1 MAIDCT
7 HARTA
12 DLITEIERIADELKR
27 RLYPPDLAHQ
37 EPAKKQA
44 RTADD
49 WIDYLMDGAIK
60 SKLNEKY
67 ERLETV
73 SRSMVEFFIIENDDF
88 LPGDKIPESHGKRG
102 DGSARMEPHWRRQL
116 IVALRKGQDV
126 PGFPLQRVKSTKNDF
141 KLI

>member
-1 MAIDCT
+1 MAIDYT
-7 HARTA
+7 HAPTA
-12 DLITEIERIADELKR
+12 DLVTEIQRLADELSR
-27 RLYPPDLAHQ
+27 RHPPFDLAPQ

-49 WIDYLMDGAIK
+49 WLDYLMDDAIR
-60 SKLNEKY
+60 SKLVEKY
-67 ERLETV
+67 ERLEFV

-102 DGSARMEPHWRRQL
+102 DGSARMEPRWRRQL

-126 PGFPLQRVKSTKNDF
+126 PGFPLQRVKSTKGDF